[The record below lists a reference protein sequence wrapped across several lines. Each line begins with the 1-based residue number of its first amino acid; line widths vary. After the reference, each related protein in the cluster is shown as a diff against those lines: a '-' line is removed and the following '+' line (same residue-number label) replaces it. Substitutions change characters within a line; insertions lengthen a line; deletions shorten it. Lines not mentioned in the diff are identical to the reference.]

1 MTGNSKK
8 LIDTIHALIAGTHK
22 TMTPEIKALI
32 NLMVEYKTKWT
43 TQKRDDLPKS
53 QFAGTD
59 GDSFP
64 IADQEDVKSAWDLRG
79 HDADPEKCGENIKRI
94 AAKLG
99 LKPPEDKEAKD
110 VDIIRFG
117 SSVKALG
124 NGRVGGYLVQFGTPK
139 TKDFDGDY
147 FTAAT
152 DYDLDRDTKTS
163 PYYAHGQDSAI
174 KTAKL
179 GLDPFEMKADEVGV
193 WCEGQLNLR
202 NKYEKAIYGLAEKGK
217 LGWSSGTAAH
227 LVERKEIKDD
237 QGVVVATEIVKW
249 PLGLDAS
256 LTPTPCDSRTKALA
270 LKALSVPKLED
281 AIKSTGMSMG
291 AQWVI
296 LEGAVR
302 SKFGRASVDAYG
314 YSMWPQL
321 ISVFD
326 ETLVYTLDD
335 GDGDID
341 YFEAP
346 YTMAGNNVVIGDGI
360 PVVYTDQY
368 VPVDATKS
376 IDKNTKQLGNLTNEV
391 SGEAKD
397 LNSLRFSDHSQSVR
411 TAVKGYAPRV
421 TDYIKTRSEK
431 AKPISPERA
440 EEFKAVKAELL
451 EAVKAIDDAL
461 TLTPTPK
468 ADEATIKALRFEML
482 KLQADEL
489 GI

>member
-1 MTGNSKK
+1 MN
-8 LIDTIHALIAGTHK
+8 L
-22 TMTPEIKALI
+22 TPEIKALI
-32 NLMVEYKTKWT
+32 SLLVEYKTKWT
-43 TQKRDDLPKS
+43 AQKRDDLPKS

-64 IADQEDVKSAWDLRG
+64 IADQEDVKNAWDLRG
-79 HDADPEKCGENIKRI
+79 HDSDPVKCGENIKRI

-99 LKPPEDKEAKD
+99 LKPPEDAAKETKE
-110 VDIIRFG
+110 VDTIHFG

-124 NGRVGGYLVQFGTPK
+124 NGKVGGYLVQFGTK
-139 TKDFDGDY
+139 ETKDFDGDY
-147 FTAAT
+147 FTATT

-174 KTAKL
+174 KTTKL
-179 GLDPFEMKADEVGV
+179 GLEPFEMKADEVGV

-237 QGVVVATEIVKW
+237 SGTVIAYEILKW

-256 LTPTPCDSRTKALA
+256 LTPTPCDSRTKAIA
-270 LKALSVPKLED
+270 IKSLSVPKLED

-291 AQWVI
+291 AKWVI

-302 SKFGRASVDAYG
+302 SKFGRAAVDAWG
-314 YSMWPQL
+314 YASWPNL

-326 ETLVYTLDD
+326 DTLVYTLDD

-341 YFEAP
+341 YYEAP
-346 YTMAGNNVVIGDGI
+346 YSMAGNNAVIGDAV
-360 PVVYTDQY
+360 PVVHTDQY
-368 VPVDATKS
+368 VPVSATKA
-376 IDKNTKQLGNLTNEV
+376 IDKNTNMLGNLTTQFE
-391 SGEAKD
+391 GETKD
-397 LNSLRFSDHSQSVR
+397 LNSQRFAHHSHSVR
-411 TAVKGYAPRV
+411 TAVKGYTPRV
-421 TDYIKTRSEK
+421 LDYLKTRSEK

-440 EEFKAVKAELL
+440 EEFKAIKAELL

-461 TLTPTPK
+461 TLQPKPK
-468 ADEATIKALRFEML
+468 ADEATVKALRFELLEME
-482 KLQADEL
+482 AEEL
-489 GI
+489 GL